1 MKGHIM
7 QVLIAEDDDVSR
19 KVLSSMLRK
28 QGHEV
33 VEVADGSQGWI
44 KMQDEDA
51 PRLLILDIMMPAMDG
66 LELCRKIRNTE
77 YHLCSY
83 IILLT
88 AKNSKQDIVQGLE
101 AGANDYITK
110 PYDFEELQAR
120 IRVGQRMVEMQASLV
135 DEISRRK
142 EVEETLRE
150 REAFITSILDNL
162 PVGVA
167 INSVDPE
174 VKFTYMNDNFAKF
187 YRTTREALAP
197 PNDFWEVVY
206 PDPEFR
212 EQIKQRVLEDC
223 ASGDPQ
229 RMVWEDVPISRP
241 GQDIFYITAQNII
254 LPDENYIVSTVWD
267 VTARKK
273 AEEEHDKLQAQLL
286 QAQKMDAIGQLAGG
300 VAHDFNNLLTSI
312 IGNVELALFDID
324 RDEPLYEILQEVKAA
339 GEKASLLTRQ
349 LLAFSRKQ
357 ILQPE
362 VLDLNEVLPD
372 ISKMIR
378 RIIGEDI
385 ELETVLAPDLARVE
399 ADPGQLEQV
408 ILNLAINAR
417 DAMPNGGKLVIETA
431 NADLDQSY
439 SQSHGRLVS
448 PGPYV
453 LLAISDTGAG
463 ISPEIQSQVFEPFFT
478 TKEKGKGTGLGL
490 STVYGI
496 VKQSSGYIWVYS
508 EIGAGTT
515 FKMYLPRVEK
525 HPSQGQKVQEEEEDH
540 SGTETIL
547 VVEDDQEVRNIT
559 SHSLDLYG
567 YRVLTA
573 VDGDQALH
581 KLHEEESQIHLVLT
595 DVVMPQKGGKE
606 MVQELKK
613 IQPQVKILYMSGY
626 TSNSI
631 VHHGVLDQGVV
642 FLQKPFTPNTLASKV
657 REVLD
662 S

>member
-77 YHLCSY
+77 SHLCSY

-324 RDEPLYEILQEVKAA
+324 RDEPLYEILQEVKGS

>member
-77 YHLCSY
+77 SHLCSY

-142 EVEETLRE
+142 EMEETLRE

-241 GQDIFYITAQNII
+241 GQDTFYITAQNII
-254 LPDENYIVSTVWD
+254 LPDENYMVSTVWD

-324 RDEPLYEILQEVKAA
+324 RDEPLYEILQEVKGS

>member
-1 MKGHIM
+1 MM
-7 QVLIAEDDDVSR
+7 QILIAEDDDVSR

-33 VEVADGSQGWI
+33 MEVADGSQGWM

-51 PRLLILDIMMPAMDG
+51 PRLLVLDIMMPAMDG
-66 LELCRKIRNTE
+66 LELCRKIRNTQS
-77 YHLCSY
+77 HLPAY

-88 AKNSKQDIVQGLE
+88 AKNSKEDIVQGLE

-142 EVEETLRE
+142 EMEETLRE
-150 REAFITSILDNL
+150 REAFIRSILDNL

-187 YRTTREALAP
+187 YRTTREALAS

-206 PDPEFR
+206 PDPDFR

-229 RMVWEDVPISRP
+229 RMVWKDVPISRP
-241 GQDIFYITAQNII
+241 GQDTFYITAQNII
-254 LPDENYIVSTVWD
+254 LPDEKYMVSTVWD
-267 VTARKK
+267 ETARKQ

-312 IGNVELALFDID
+312 IGNVELAMFDIG
-324 RDEPLYEILQEVKAA
+324 RDTSLYDILQEVKGS

-385 ELETVLAPDLARVE
+385 ELETVLAPDLGRVE

-417 DAMPNGGKLVIETA
+417 DAMPTGGKLIIETA
-431 NADLDQSY
+431 NAELDQSY

-453 LLAISDTGAG
+453 LLAISDTGSG
-463 ISPEIQSQVFEPFFT
+463 MSSEIQAQVFEPFFT

-508 EIGAGTT
+508 EFGAGTT
-515 FKMYLPRVEK
+515 FKIYLPRVAK

-573 VDGDQALH
+573 ADGDQALY
-581 KLHEEESQIHLVLT
+581 KLHEERSQIHLVLT
-595 DVVMPQKGGKE
+595 DVVMPQMGGKE

-631 VHHGVLDQGVV
+631 VHHGVLDQGVA

>member
-1 MKGHIM
+1 M
-7 QVLIAEDDDVSR
+7 QILIAEDDDVSR

-33 VEVADGSQGWI
+33 VEVADGSQGWM

-66 LELCRKIRNTE
+66 LELCRKIRNTQS
-77 YHLCSY
+77 HLAAY

-88 AKNSKQDIVQGLE
+88 AKNSQEDIVQGLE

-142 EVEETLRE
+142 KMEETLRQ

-241 GQDIFYITAQNII
+241 GQDTFYVTAQNII
-254 LPDENYIVSTVWD
+254 LPNENYMVSTVWD
-267 VTARKK
+267 VTARKQ

-286 QAQKMDAIGQLAGG
+286 HAQKMDAIGQLAGG

-324 RDEPLYEILQEVKAA
+324 RDEALYDILQEVKGS

-378 RIIGEDI
+378 RIIGENI
-385 ELETVLAPDLARVE
+385 ELETALAPELGRVE

-417 DAMPNGGKLVIETA
+417 DAMPVGGKLIIETA
-431 NADLDQSY
+431 NAELDQSY
-439 SQSHGRLVS
+439 SQNHGRLVS

-453 LLAISDTGAG
+453 LLAISDTGSGMSSEVQA
-463 ISPEIQSQVFEPFFT
+463 QVFEPFFT

-525 HPSQGQKVQEEEEDH
+525 HPSQGQKIQEEEEDH

-573 VDGDQALH
+573 VDGEQALH
-581 KLHEEESQIHLVLT
+581 KLQEEKSQIHLVLT
-595 DVVMPQKGGKE
+595 DVVMPQMGGKE

-631 VHHGVLDQGVV
+631 VHHGVLDQGVA
-642 FLQKPFTPNTLASKV
+642 FLQKPFTPNTLAGKV